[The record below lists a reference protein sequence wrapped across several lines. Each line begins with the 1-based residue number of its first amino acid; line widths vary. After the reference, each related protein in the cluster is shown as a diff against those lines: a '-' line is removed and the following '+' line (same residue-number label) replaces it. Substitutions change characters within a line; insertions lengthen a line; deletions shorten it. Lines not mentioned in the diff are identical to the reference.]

1 MNQPQPGAVSGPPL
15 PLDEAERLD
24 ALARYQIMDT
34 PPEEAFERL
43 ARMSA
48 ALFEAPIAMLTFV
61 AEDRQHFKAC
71 VGTPL
76 RGNSRELAFC
86 SHTIVLSA
94 PDDVMVVL
102 DASQDERFMHN
113 PVVVAAG
120 VRFYA
125 GVPVRSSDDYAIGT
139 LCVYD
144 TQPRASFSPSQRTL
158 LRELG
163 AIAASELERRQAET
177 QLRAAAEQLARQG
190 RRFELALTKAR
201 MAVWAIDLPEGQLK
215 VYADF
220 SSLGL
225 SDSQIPTNYRQLAA
239 LLSVKDYQ
247 KLTSG
252 IEQAA
257 DGNDFE
263 GHYRLLL
270 PGQPPLYIGVRGSVE
285 RGPGGRPLRLLG
297 VAYDVTDERRAMQA
311 QAESE
316 SRLRAIIEHTDDRI
330 TLKDVQGRF
339 LLVNPAAAR
348 SLGQAAEEL
357 LGRTEPE
364 VQGLFASPALNLAE
378 QEVLSS
384 GGMQTYEQVTAAP
397 AGAPGSRVWLATQ
410 FPFLADDLRCGVV
423 SVSRDITDRKQME
436 DVLRGT
442 NLVLEQ
448 QVEARTGRLSE
459 INAELT
465 AFAASMSADVREP
478 LRRLEGFLDLLEKR
492 VEPQGDP
499 TVLRYLGIMRS
510 ESHRVSLLLQDLSE
524 YARSGRRELQINRV
538 ALGQLVV
545 QVRSD
550 LEPLFRGRRV
560 VWDVGEL
567 PTVLGDPMLLRQALT
582 NVLHNALKFTREQQ
596 EARIEV
602 RAWAEQGEVIL
613 RVTDNGVGFSPG
625 EAPRL
630 FHIFTR
636 LHDGR
641 FEGAGVGLANVRR
654 MVVRHGGRCWAEGQQ
669 DQGASIFIALPQ
681 LGSPQDPCALLR

>member
-1 MNQPQPGAVSGPPL
+1 MNQLQPATVSGPPL
-15 PLDEAERLD
+15 PPDEQGRLA
-24 ALARYQIMDT
+24 ALERYQIMDT
-34 PPEEAFERL
+34 PPEESFDRL

-48 ALFEAPIAMLTFV
+48 ALLEAPIGMVTFM

-71 VGTPL
+71 VGTSL
-76 RGNSRELAFC
+76 TGNSRELAFC
-86 SHTIVLSA
+86 SHTILLSA

-102 DASQDERFMHN
+102 DASHDERFMHN
-113 PVVVAAG
+113 PVVTAAG

-125 GVPVRSSDDYAIGT
+125 GVPLRSSDGYAIGT

-144 TQPRASFSPSQRTL
+144 KQPRESFSQSQRVL
-158 LRELG
+158 LRELA
-163 AIAASELERRQAET
+163 AIAVSELERRQAET
-177 QLRAAAEQLARQG
+177 ELRAAAVQLARQG

-201 MAVWAIDLPEGQLK
+201 MAVWAIDLPGGQLK

-220 SSLGL
+220 SSVGL
-225 SDSQIPTNYRQLAA
+225 PAAQVPTDYRQLSSI
-239 LLSVKDYQ
+239 LSAQEYQ
-247 KLTSG
+247 KLQAG

-263 GHYRLLL
+263 AHYRLLI
-270 PGQPPLYIGVRGSVE
+270 PGQLPLSIGVRGSVE
-285 RGPGGRPLRLLG
+285 RGPDGQPLRLLG
-297 VAYDVTDERRAMQA
+297 VAYDVTDERRAMRA

-316 SRLRAIIEHTDDRI
+316 SKLRAIIEHTDDRI

-348 SLGQAAEEL
+348 TLGFSEAAL

-364 VQGLFASPALNLAE
+364 VQGLVGPALTPSE
-378 QEVLSS
+378 QTVLDS
-384 GGMQTYEQVTAAP
+384 GGMQTSEQEVSGMDGT
-397 AGAPGSRVWLATQ
+397 RVWLTTQ
-410 FPFLADDLRCGVV
+410 FPFLADDLRCGVIT
-423 SVSRDITDRKQME
+423 VSRDITERKQME

-492 VEPQGDP
+492 VELQADP
-499 TVLRYLGIMRS
+499 TALRYLSVMRR

-582 NVLHNALKFTREQQ
+582 NVLHNALKFTREQP
-596 EARIEV
+596 EARIEL

-613 RVTDNGVGFSPG
+613 RVTDNGVGFSAG

-654 MVVRHGGRCWAEGQQ
+654 MVVRQGGRCWAEGQP

-681 LGSPQDPCALLR
+681 LPE